1 MRANVTVVS
10 WQNAVSLDE
19 ELHQRELTAV
29 AEEMASSVAG
39 AVLEQ
44 ISELVLAS
52 REEMTARE
60 K

>member
-52 REEMTARE
+52 REKMTARE

>member
-52 REEMTARE
+52 REKITARE